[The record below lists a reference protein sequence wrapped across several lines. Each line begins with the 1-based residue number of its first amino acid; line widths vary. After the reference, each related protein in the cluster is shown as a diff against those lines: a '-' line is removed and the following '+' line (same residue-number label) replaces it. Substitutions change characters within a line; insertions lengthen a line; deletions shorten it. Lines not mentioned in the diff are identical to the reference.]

1 MKSER
6 KFNNN
11 NNLKEYFNS
20 YQHSEFICRTSR
32 PNPNTKVDKLDSF
45 FSQKS
50 SLELIL
56 SLVKN
61 NQLEYFSANNRK
73 NKIKKILSSFK
84 DNLNSILKKKNKE
97 YNLLRIENEKTKM
110 SCKNKFT
117 KILKTLKKT
126 KLKKK
131 KIHIVMKQNN

>member
-6 KFNNN
+6 EFNNN
-11 NNLKEYFNS
+11 SNLKEYFNS
-20 YQHSEFICRTSR
+20 YKPSEFICHTSR
-32 PNPNTKVDKLDSF
+32 PNPNTKIDKLGSF

-61 NQLEYFSANNRK
+61 NQLEYFSANNRI

-84 DNLNSILKKKNKE
+84 DNLNSLLKKKNKE
-97 YNLLRIENEKTKM
+97 YNLLRTENENTK
-110 SCKNKFT
+110 
-117 KILKTLKKT
+117 
-126 KLKKK
+126 
-131 KIHIVMKQNN
+131 NN